1 MCNRIQRLEDEIG
14 EWMSANIV
22 LVCTLLIAGV
32 GVLCLTGHGNSW
44 LLPCGGVIGG
54 CMVMYQ
60 WYSDRRIKRSE
71 LLRELVVEFN
81 KYNVEELLRDGDGDL
96 ACEEET
102 LFDLLTFLT
111 HVCHLNL
118 SLVLSK
124 EEYNSLKWDIL
135 KVLQNIG
142 VFNLIK
148 EVYNGREID
157 DCPYH
162 DLLKVAVRDCKEPF
176 KAAYS
181 SLLKHELDVEVA
193 LEVGHKLTA
202 VKERGQIV
210 DWIGSGRTYKNHL
223 EVLNGIFNLGYLA
236 HMRGGARLLDGTIV
250 WFPKFVSEGAR
261 ESVRIGDWT
270 NELSKDGK
278 VMVEIG
284 FICRKDLKYHVI
296 NSRRIV
302 FGMDVG
308 KSETTYRFLG
318 IFKLAKEEGQRYV
331 YELTNENLLVS
342 DVKNC
347 LKKNDDFR

>member
-1 MCNRIQRLEDEIG
+1 MWDRVQRVEDEFG

-22 LVCTLLIAGV
+22 LVCTLLIVGV
-32 GVLCLTGHGNSW
+32 GVLCLTGHGKSW

-102 LFDLLTFLT
+102 LYDLLTFLT
-111 HVCHLNL
+111 HVCHLKL
-118 SLVLSK
+118 SLAISK
-124 EEYNSLKWDIL
+124 KEYNSLKCDML
-135 KVLQNIG
+135 KVLQNIY

-148 EVYNGREID
+148 EVYGGCEID

-162 DLLKVAVRDCKEPF
+162 DLLKVAARDCKEPF
-176 KAAYS
+176 KKAYS
-181 SLLKHELDVEVA
+181 SLLKHKLDVEVD

-202 VKERGQIV
+202 VKEREQIV

-236 HMRGGARLLDGTIV
+236 HMRGGARLLNGTIV
-250 WFPKFVSEGAR
+250 WFPKFVSEGAAK
-261 ESVRIGDWT
+261 SVRIGDWS
-270 NELSKDGK
+270 NKLSKDGK
-278 VMVEIG
+278 VMFEIG
-284 FICRKDLKYHVI
+284 FASGKDLKYHVI
-296 NSRRIV
+296 NSLRIV

-308 KSETTYRFLG
+308 KNETSYRFLG
-318 IFKLAKEEGQRYV
+318 VFKLAKIEDQRYV
-331 YELTNENLLVS
+331 YELTNEKLLVS

-347 LKKNDDFR
+347 MKKNDDFR